1 MKFGF
6 KSDANAKA
14 MSGGVKWFAF
24 AIVTL
29 VAIYGDVMF
38 LQLMLPAFPDNW
50 IMRGLACI
58 GAVATALSVILLYIG
73 KNRWF
78 RPGGQLIWAYWFT
91 AIEFVILALNCI
103 VAFAFHQSPNLDWI
117 LQIWFYCCPVTPLIS
132 AGGWVLINHFDRD
145 NQEMHEDME
154 LEDSQRAAMRAY
166 KFAEHEAHMQILH
179 KTLEQ
184 KTAYVNRWIDSQAG
198 QSGIEEAAS
207 GFGRQVLSGL
217 AGYPVIPALK
227 PPTVEGTAQHAVA
240 HLSKYAD
247 TQQEAQRMAN
257 AEKAQFEAI
266 RHGFPTRQDVQ
277 NGAPSIFADHPA
289 LPFDVKNWIEAY
301 QASGTDMA
309 FVDWVEHVQATRP
322 GNLAQSV
329 LDERMY
335 DANDMKRYTA
345 ESVDRVADYYAKEME
360 KMKAAFEKRLSDPLA
375 QAPIDNSPSGQNGHG
390 H

>member
-1 MKFGF
+1 MKLGGF

-38 LQLMLPAFPDNW
+38 LQLMLPAFPGNW
-50 IMRGLACI
+50 IMRGLATI

-103 VAFAFHQSPNLDWI
+103 VAFAYHQSPNLDWI
-117 LQIWFYCCPVTPLIS
+117 LQIWFYVCPVTPLVS

-166 KFAEHEAHMQILH
+166 KFAEHNAHMQILH

-198 QSGIEEAAS
+198 QSGIEEAAE

-227 PPTVEGTAQHAVA
+227 PPTVEGTVNKSELQSATFKSDPDTRVDMGRTCVA
-240 HLSKYAD
+240 HGTPAAGTYKGKPYCQTCLDNIANSFSKPSMTTDDLARLFEQY
-247 TQQEAQRMAN
+247 QEKERLYKMY
-257 AEKAQFEAI
+257 EEA
-266 RHGFPTRQDVQ
+266 GKPGSF
-277 NGAPSIFADHPA
+277 S
-289 LPFDVKNWIEAY
+289 
-301 QASGTDMA
+301 A
-309 FVDWVEHVQATRP
+309 FVKGV
-322 GNLAQSV
+322 NS
-329 LDERMY
+329 
-335 DANDMKRYTA
+335 
-345 ESVDRVADYYAKEME
+345 
-360 KMKAAFEKRLSDPLA
+360 PLA
-375 QAPIDNSPSGQNGHG
+375 PAPNSQTGQNGHN